1 MQIDDD
7 ILMALADGEL
17 APDLA
22 DKVAHAV
29 AGDPELQ
36 QRLERFTRT
45 RDLLAG
51 LAKAAPSPGID
62 PALVARIR
70 AASAP
75 AESAPTEST
84 PAARIPTDSTPTDSA
99 ALQVAPDTTVTA
111 TPTPTPA
118 NLNRAPLAAI
128 AAAFALA
135 IVGFGW
141 YGMNMDPTPAGP
153 GATVSAALDSVSSG
167 AGAQLDAGQELTI
180 IASYRNGAGE
190 LCREYEI
197 FGGDL
202 IPELRVACHEGAA
215 GWNTRFSLTTGAPGS
230 AYQPASG
237 EDEALD
243 SFLSRSGAMA
253 PMTLEE
259 EAAALSALADGGGR
273 G

>member
-1 MQIDDD
+1 MQIDDET
-7 ILMALADGEL
+7 LMALADGEL

-22 DKVAHAV
+22 DKVARAV
-29 AGDPELQ
+29 AEDPELQ
-36 QRLERFTRT
+36 QRLERFTRS
-45 RDLLAG
+45 RDLLADLG
-51 LAKAAPSPGID
+51 RAAPSTGID

-70 AASAP
+70 AASLP
-75 AESAPTEST
+75 TGSAP
-84 PAARIPTDSTPTDSA
+84 
-99 ALQVAPDTTVTA
+99 LQVVPDTTVA
-111 TPTPTPA
+111 TSPKLA

-141 YGMNMDPTPAGP
+141 FGMNMDPTPAGP
-153 GATVSAALDSVSSG
+153 GVAISAALDSVGSG
-167 AGAQLDAGQELTI
+167 EGAQLGAGQELTV

-197 FGGDL
+197 FGGEL

-215 GWNTRFSLTTGAPGS
+215 GWNTRFSLTTGEPGS
-230 AYQPASG
+230 AYLPASG
-237 EDEALD
+237 EEEALD
-243 SFLSRSGAMA
+243 RFLSESGAMA

-259 EAAALSALADGGGR
+259 EASALSALADGDR